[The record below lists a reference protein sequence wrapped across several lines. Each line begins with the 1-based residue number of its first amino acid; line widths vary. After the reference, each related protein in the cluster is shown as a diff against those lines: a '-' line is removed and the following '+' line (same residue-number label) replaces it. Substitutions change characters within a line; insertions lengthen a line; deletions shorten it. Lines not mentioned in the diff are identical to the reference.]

1 MVMPFASCCRVARP
15 EARVDHI
22 SHKVVAE
29 IRSRPDGYIRGM
41 IIVSGWLRVDAAQRD
56 VYLASCLP
64 VIETARRTEGC
75 RDFHLAAD
83 PLEPERI
90 NVFERW
96 DTAEAV
102 ESFRGSGPEAGQQE
116 MVIDSHVEQH
126 EIASTVSLT

>member
-1 MVMPFASCCRVARP
+1 
-15 EARVDHI
+15 
-22 SHKVVAE
+22 
-29 IRSRPDGYIRGM
+29 M
-41 IIVSGWLRVDAAQRD
+41 IIVSGWLRVDAAQRE
-56 VYLASCLP
+56 VYLASCRP
-64 VIETARRTEGC
+64 IIEAARRTEGC

-116 MVIDSHVEQH
+116 MVIDAHVEQH